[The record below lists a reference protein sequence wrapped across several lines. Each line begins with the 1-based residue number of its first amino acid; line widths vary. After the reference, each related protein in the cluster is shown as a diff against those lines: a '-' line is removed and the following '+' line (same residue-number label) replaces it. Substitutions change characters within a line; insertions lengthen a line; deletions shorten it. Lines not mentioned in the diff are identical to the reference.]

1 MLEKKQ
7 KKRNTKNLD
16 GPSDKSIVRYTC
28 IYPSGLIHHRT
39 KTCASRHIY
48 IIYIVLPI
56 QWIHGIKW
64 VSHSKNDDSFKVNWS
79 KPENP
84 KLNRLQIVSD
94 IDVCAWKKKKTF
106 DHGKNCI
113 LCLFQW
119 TEWIYLRVWITVIYI
134 HINKYMLKRIRF
146 LMKHT
151 AIKCWNLLNWNV
163 SFLEFRWKLIN
174 R

>member
-94 IDVCAWKKKKTF
+94 IDVCAWKKKKHLTMA
-106 DHGKNCI
+106 KIVYYVCSNE
-113 LCLFQW
+113 LN
-119 TEWIYLRVWITVIYI
+119 EYIYVYGSQLYI
-134 HINKYMLKRIRF
+134 HINKYIFKRIRF